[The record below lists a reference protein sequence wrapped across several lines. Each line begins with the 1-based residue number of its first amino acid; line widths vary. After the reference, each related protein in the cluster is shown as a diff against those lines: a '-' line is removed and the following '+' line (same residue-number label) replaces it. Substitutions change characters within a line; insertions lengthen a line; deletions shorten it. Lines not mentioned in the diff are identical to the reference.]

1 MSVDVGSLVYV
12 PCPTCKDKIR
22 VPNLLD
28 QQVRCPRCGTMLR
41 IAHSEPPKADEE
53 VAERD
58 DRMVQSLAEIALDS
72 RQPLPV
78 APRHGTLEGIA
89 ALIEILGLLCL
100 VASPITLVGLAVSRV
115 EGPAAAIATA
125 ALIVGL
131 LITGILY
138 LAVAGVIKVLI
149 GIEENTRKGAWLLEG
164 LLKQAQARSVTHK
177 ETNHVR

>member
-1 MSVDVGSLVYV
+1 MQTTRLWTVGVLTTTLRCS
-12 PCPTCKDKIR
+12 PC
-22 VPNLLD
+22 
-28 QQVRCPRCGTMLR
+28 RCPRCGTMLR

-131 LITGILY
+131 LLTGILY

-164 LLKQAQARSVTHK
+164 LLRQGTKKRAPK
-177 ETNHVR
+177 ETP